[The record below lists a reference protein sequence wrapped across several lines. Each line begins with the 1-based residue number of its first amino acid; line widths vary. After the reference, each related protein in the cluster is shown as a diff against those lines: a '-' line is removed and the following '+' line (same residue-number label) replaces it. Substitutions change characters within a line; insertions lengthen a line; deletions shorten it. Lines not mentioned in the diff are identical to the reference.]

1 VEAAEEF
8 QWLFAHEYAAIVW
21 SANVVLHDYS
31 RAEEIAQEA
40 FVRLLQ
46 NWTKVSRYDRP
57 GAWVRRV
64 AIRLA
69 IRAAKRESRLVSTD
83 RAWPS
88 IEDAPPLDLDL
99 MTAIRQL
106 SPKQRAAV
114 ALYYIEDMTA
124 AETAEVLDCAVATV
138 SVHLHRARTRLAE
151 LLGEEVDSH
160 ATG

>member
-1 VEAAEEF
+1 MEAVEEF
-8 QWLFAHEYAAIVW
+8 QALFTHEYAAIVW

-46 NWTKVSRYDRP
+46 NWGKVSRYDRP

-64 AIRLA
+64 AIRMA
-69 IRAAKRESRLVSTD
+69 TRAAKRESRLVSTD
-83 RAWPS
+83 AAWPV
-88 IEDAPPLDLDL
+88 IPEAPAVDLDL
-99 MTAIRQL
+99 MAAIRQL
-106 SPKQRAAV
+106 PAKQRAAI

-124 AETAEVLDCAVATV
+124 AEIAEVLDCAVATV
-138 SVHLHRARTRLAE
+138 SVHLHRARSRLAE

-160 ATG
+160 AS